1 MSSTEVRLPPH
12 VTFVGWHEYITITNI
27 YLLYYNGGSGSEG
40 FEGSTIAGK
49 VMIWTGGGTRG
60 GYGKKYAWLKNTAT
74 RPIFSNDRVFF

>member
-1 MSSTEVRLPPH
+1 MSSTEVRLPPLH

-49 VMIWTGGGTRG
+49 VMIWTGGGDPG
-60 GYGKKYAWLKNTAT
+60 
-74 RPIFSNDRVFF
+74 RVW